1 MDRPRVFAWD
11 DRKEAITIAERRL
24 SFAYAARVFEDPSTV
39 QIDASRAQDG
49 EARRK
54 AIGMIEGRLFV
65 VVYVM
70 RGEICRIISARR
82 TNRQED
88 RIYADG

>member
-24 SFAYAARVFEDPSTV
+24 SFAYAARVFDDPASL
-39 QIDASRAQDG
+39 QIDASRPQDG
-49 EARRK
+49 EKRRK